1 MTPDEMPHFS
11 NFTPTEASYFLS
23 AICNAS
29 ESQIDMGLLWD
40 CAMCAEDG
48 EDFDDNV
55 SAAIDARDS
64 LQLIMLDH
72 TLKNWM

>member
-1 MTPDEMPHFS
+1 MMTPDEMPEYQ

-29 ESQIDMGLLWD
+29 QSNVDMSLLWD
-40 CAMCAEDG
+40 CAMNAEDG

-55 SAAIDARDS
+55 SAAVQAVDWLEKLMQTRG
-64 LQLIMLDH
+64 
-72 TLKNWM
+72 